1 MDTLPSTAREYMAR
15 LERPGRAVRSALREI
30 YGNDAA
36 VTNERLALIRRVL
49 VRFIERFGDRPVRVF
64 RCPGRI
70 NLRGMHVDTH
80 GGYLNLMTHQREVAV
95 VAAPETDDTVTFVN
109 VDPAFDPVS
118 FSLQAAASHPAF
130 RGPWLPYIMHPDV
143 RTEVEAQ
150 RGHWG
155 NYIKGCFLTVQH
167 RFPRQRVRGMS
178 AVLGGDLPRGAAL
191 SSSAALCVAVTAAVL
206 TCNSLTLDNDCRI
219 LAARDAEWFTGSRCG
234 LSDQAATILGGR
246 DQLVNVALDPARLDT
261 SSARRLRFP
270 EELRVLVINSY
281 TERSLSGAALV
292 DYTRNRFAYSLA
304 MEILRQEMR
313 TQGAPDHI
321 VGKTDRLAHL
331 TPEILAPIGGTQ
343 GLLRLLRCI
352 PEAIAIA
359 DLRQRYDLRNLDAAY
374 EQCFGTVPT
383 ELRPTTIHLRGP
395 LLFGI
400 AESERAR
407 LFVGALERGDYTG
420 AGQLMTSGHEGDRV
434 VRADGGPYRCDVSD
448 EALGALMRSDT
459 PIARCPGVYRA
470 STPVLDLLVD
480 TALNAG
486 ALGASLTGAGMAGT
500 VLALCRAEQAE
511 PVARAVRSRMAAPD
525 YSALA
530 RRTDALP
537 PEQLAQA
544 VVVNT
549 ATASAGELT
558 LPA

>member
-1 MDTLPSTAREYMAR
+1 MAR
-15 LERPGRAVRSALREI
+15 LERPGGAVRRALCEI
-30 YGNDAA
+30 YGNDAT
-36 VTNERLALIRRVL
+36 VTDERLALIRRVL
-49 VRFIERFGDRPVRVF
+49 IRFIERFGDRPVRVF

-95 VAAPETDDTVTFVN
+95 AAASETDGAVTFVN
-109 VDPAFDPVS
+109 VDPAFEPVA
-118 FSLQAAASHPAF
+118 FSLGAAISHPAF
-130 RGPWLPYIMHPDV
+130 RDPWLSYIMHADV
-143 RTEVEAQ
+143 RTVVEAQ

-155 NYIKGCFLTVQH
+155 NYIKGCFLALQH
-167 RFPRQRVRGMS
+167 RFPRERVCGMS
-178 AVLGGDLPRGAAL
+178 AVLGADVPRGAAL
-191 SSSAALCVAVTAAVL
+191 SSSAALCVAVTAAAL
-206 TCNSLTLDNDCRI
+206 ACSSLTLDTDNWI

-246 DQLVNVALDPARLDT
+246 DQLVNVVLYPARLDT
-261 SSARRLRFP
+261 ASARRLRFP
-270 EELRVLVINSY
+270 KELRVLVVNSY

-313 TQGAPDHI
+313 AQGVPDDI

-343 GLLRLLRCI
+343 GLLGLLRCI
-352 PEAIAIA
+352 PEIIFIA
-359 DLRQRYDLRNLDAAY
+359 DLRQRYDLPNLDEAY
-374 EQCFGTVPT
+374 EQCFGAVPT

-407 LFVGALERGDYTG
+407 MFIEALGHGDYAG
-420 AGQLMTSGHEGDRV
+420 AGQLMTSGHDGDRV
-434 VRADGGPYRCDVSD
+434 VCADGGPYRYDVSD
-448 EALGALMRSDT
+448 EALSALMRADT

-500 VLALCRAEQAE
+500 VLALCRAEQAG
-511 PVARAVRSRMAAPD
+511 PVARTVRSRMAAPD
-525 YSALA
+525 YSVLA
-530 RRTDALP
+530 RRADALT

-549 ATASAGELT
+549 ATASAGELA